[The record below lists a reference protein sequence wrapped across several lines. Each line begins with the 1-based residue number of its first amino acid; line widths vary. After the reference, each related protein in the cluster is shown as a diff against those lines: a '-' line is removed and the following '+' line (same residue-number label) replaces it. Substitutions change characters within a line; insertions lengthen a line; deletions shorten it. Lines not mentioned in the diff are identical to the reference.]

1 MRVLA
6 LHLFPASLSL
16 LLFAAGC
23 RTSEGEPPL
32 FTLVPPERS
41 GITFANRLVEREGAN
56 VIDYEYFYNGGG
68 VAVGDVNGDSLPDV
82 YLTANMGPDALYL
95 NEGSLRFTDVTE
107 EAGLGGAGGWTT
119 GVAMA
124 DVNGDG
130 HLDIYVCRS
139 GDVREELRR
148 NLLYINNGGGTF
160 TEEAAAYDL
169 DDAAYSTHAAF
180 FDYDRD
186 GDLDLFLVNHAIRRY
201 ERFDVGLVRSMRD
214 PFAGDKLYRNEGGR
228 FVDVSEEAGI
238 IGNPIGFGLSA
249 TVSDL
254 NKDGWPDVYVAN
266 DYVEDDYLY
275 INNQD
280 GTFTERA
287 RDLFAHTSQF
297 SMGADVADYN
307 NDALPDVL
315 TLDMLPESNRRQKLL
330 KGPDA
335 YDKYQLMLGYGYHH
349 QLMRNMLHVNTG
361 NGRFSEIGQLA
372 GISNTDWSWAALLAD
387 YDLDGYK
394 DLFVTNGY
402 GRDYTNL
409 DFLNYTFPKLAR
421 QAQDSGR
428 SVMELVREMPTSEL
442 TNYVFKNEGD
452 PGSRPGQALTFADQ
466 TQAWGMDRPS
476 LSNGAAY
483 ADLDLDGDLDL
494 VVNNINAPAFLWE
507 NNADR
512 FPSRHHLKIRL
523 DGMDKNRFGVGAKVE
538 VTAADGRVFYQEMI
552 PTRGFQSS
560 VEPVL
565 TFGLGDLERVDVV
578 VTWPDGARQTLT
590 DVQTNQAI
598 TLHQGEAART
608 SDVPEPPAETLFAH
622 LPDRLGL
629 TYRHEENAFVDFKRE
644 PLLPHLLSRLG
655 PALATGDVNGDA
667 LADVFVG
674 GARGQAGALYLQQHG
689 GRFAPVSIPDLEA
702 HARYEDTDA
711 LFFDADGDTD
721 LDLYVVSGGS
731 DVADTLSIYQDRLYL
746 NGGFGALAYDAEAL
760 PTIKSS
766 GGAVAA
772 GDYDADGD
780 LDLFVGGRVLPGRY
794 PLPPRSYLLENVGGR
809 FTDVTA
815 QASEALMAP
824 GLVADAAWGDLDG
837 DDRPELVIAGE
848 WMPLRVFSP
857 NAEGAFAEITMD
869 VGLGQTNG
877 WWNAVRLADL
887 DGDGDLDLVA
897 GNRGLNA
904 QMQAS
909 PDEPATLYAADFDGN
924 GSVDPVL
931 SYYIGGESYPVASR
945 DALLGQIS
953 PLKKRFT
960 SYAAYADAT
969 VADVFPEDQLGE
981 ALVLEAYDFATALFE
996 NEGGLFRRRPLPL
1009 EAQFAPVNGILAQDF
1024 DRDGQTDLLLVGN
1037 NFASRAQEERYD
1049 AGQGLFLRGRPGLD
1063 FEAWS
1068 PARSGLVAPGDAR
1081 RLAFLNTRNGS
1092 VVLVANNDAGLD
1104 AFAIR

>member
-1 MRVLA
+1 
-6 LHLFPASLSL
+6 
-16 LLFAAGC
+16 
-23 RTSEGEPPL
+23 
-32 FTLVPPERS
+32 
-41 GITFANRLVEREGAN
+41 
-56 VIDYEYFYNGGG
+56 
-68 VAVGDVNGDSLPDV
+68 
-82 YLTANMGPDALYL
+82 
-95 NEGSLRFTDVTE
+95 
-107 EAGLGGAGGWTT
+107 
-119 GVAMA
+119 MA

-130 HLDIYVCRS
+130 HLDLYVCRS

-148 NLLYINNGGGTF
+148 NLLYVNRGDGTF
-160 TEEAAAYDL
+160 REEAAAYGL

-186 GDLDLFLVNHAIRRY
+186 GDLDLYLVNHPIHRY

-214 PFAGDKLYRNEGGR
+214 SLAGDKLYRNEGGR
-228 FVDVSEEAGI
+228 FTDVSEEAGI
-238 IGNPIGFGLSA
+238 LGNPIGFGLSA
-249 TVSDL
+249 TVADL
-254 NKDGWPDVYVAN
+254 DKDGWPDVYVAN

-275 INNQD
+275 MNNGD
-280 GTFTERA
+280 GTFAERV
-287 RDLFAHTSQF
+287 RDHFAHTSQF

-315 TLDMLPESNRRQKLL
+315 TLDMLPEDNRRQKLL

-335 YDKYQLMLGYGYHH
+335 YDKYRLMLGYGYHH
-349 QLMRNMLHVNTG
+349 QLMRNMLHLNTG
-361 NGRFSEIGQLA
+361 GSRFSEIGQLA

-387 YDLDGYK
+387 YDLDGHK

-421 QAQDSGR
+421 SAQDSGR
-428 SVMELVREMPTSEL
+428 GVMELVRQMPTSEL
-442 TNYVFKNEGD
+442 TNYLFQNRGD
-452 PGSRPGQALTFADQ
+452 LTFADQ
-466 TQAWGMDRPS
+466 TEAWGMGRPS

-494 VVNNINAPAFLWE
+494 VVNNINEEAFLWE
-507 NNADR
+507 NHADR
-512 FPSRHHLKIRL
+512 LTSNHHLKVRF
-523 DGMDKNRFGVGAKVE
+523 DGTGKNRFGIGAKAE
-538 VTAADGRVFYQEMI
+538 VTGPDGRVFYQELV

-565 TFGLGDLERVDVV
+565 IFGLGDLERVDVA
-578 VTWPDGARQTLT
+578 VTWPDGSRQTLT
-590 DVQTNQAI
+590 DVQADQTI
-598 TLHQGEAART
+598 TLHQEEAGPAPET
-608 SDVPEPPAETLFAH
+608 SVSPAETRFTR

-629 TYRHEENAFVDFKRE
+629 GFEHEEDAFVDFKRE

-674 GARGQAGALYLQQHG
+674 GARGQASALYLQQRD
-689 GRFAPVSIPDLEA
+689 GRFAPVSVPDFEA

-711 LFFDADGDTD
+711 LFFDADGDGD

-731 DVADTLSIYQDRLYL
+731 DEAGDLSVYQDRLYR
-746 NGGFGALAYDAEAL
+746 NNGFGALAYDAEAL
-760 PTIKSS
+760 PEIESS

-772 GDYDADGD
+772 GDYDGDGD
-780 LDLFVGGRVLPGRY
+780 LDLFAGGRVLPGRY
-794 PLPPRSYLLENVGGR
+794 PLAPRSYLLENVGGR

-815 QASEALMAP
+815 RAFPGLVAP

-837 DDRPELVIAGE
+837 DGRPELVMAGE
-848 WMPLRVFSP
+848 WMPLRVFRP
-857 NAEGAFAEITMD
+857 NTDKTFTEVTTD
-869 VGLGQTNG
+869 VGLGRTNG

-904 QMQAS
+904 QMRAT
-909 PDEPATLYAADFDGN
+909 PDEPATLHAADFDGN

-931 SYYIGGESYPVASR
+931 GYYIQGKSYPVASR

-969 VADVFPEDQLGE
+969 VADVFSE
-981 ALVLEAYDFATALFE
+981 AELDGALKLEAYHFATSLFE
-996 NEGGLFRRRPLPL
+996 NENGLFQERPLPL
-1009 EAQFAPVNGILAQDF
+1009 EAQFAPVNALLAQDF
-1024 DRDGQTDLLLVGN
+1024 DRDGRTDLLLVGN
-1037 NFASRAQEERYD
+1037 NFASRIQEERYD
-1049 AGQGLFLRGRPGLD
+1049 AGQGLFLRGRPGLS

-1068 PARSGLVAPGDAR
+1068 PVESGFVAPGDAR
-1081 RLAFLNTRNGS
+1081 RMALLNTRNGS
-1092 VVLVANNDAGLD
+1092 VIVVANNDAELD
-1104 AFAIR
+1104 AFAVR